1 MNLEKLQ
8 LPDFLLADLFKFDVV
23 ETKSLPD
30 NTVSLSQPLPVKW
43 FLGEN
48 KKNIVILIKDD
59 QSVYLRDEWLG
70 FLTAILG
77 ACHLNLGDVAIV
89 NYVKNKFLY
98 AELSEK
104 LAPKYFLSFDVTAQ
118 EIELPFIVPNYQV
131 QQYDH
136 CHFLLAPSLETM
148 LADTGPAKL
157 EKSKLWLSLKKIFNV

>member
-30 NTVSLSQPLPVKW
+30 NAVLRNQPSTAKW

-48 KKNIVILIKDD
+48 KKNIVILTKDE
-59 QSVYLRDEWLG
+59 QAVYLRDEWLG

-89 NYVKNKFLY
+89 NYAKNKYLY
-98 AELSEK
+98 TDLSEK
-104 LAPKYFLSFDVTAQ
+104 LAPKYFLSFDVSAQ
-118 EIELPFIVPNYQV
+118 E
-131 QQYDH
+131 
-136 CHFLLAPSLETM
+136 M
-148 LADTGPAKL
+148 
-157 EKSKLWLSLKKIFNV
+157 